1 MASIVDLPLK
11 EKEKTAVKWAIYQLS
26 GMLAFAL
33 SQICKQIRYFSDRDK
48 EEMIRLGL
56 LYGKNSKAKIEDI
69 LKITNNIARK
79 TLSTFCVEEKLI
91 DSLPEIRLSYP
102 DYTEAFISIIF
113 RMIDQPLFYKDILRF
128 IQFSLFEYDLN
139 EKSYC
144 MDELG
149 IIFNNVNELL
159 KSEKVLLHFI
169 CHTTGIDKAVFL
181 LLRDLE

>member
-1 MASIVDLPLK
+1 MEFLIQSQNIKVFKGIKIPDNTRYKRIDKYISTYFWAQDDYYARCKQTITALRDLASIVDLPLK

-33 SQICKQIRYFSDRDK
+33 SQICKQIQYFSDRDK

-113 RMIDQPLFYKDILRF
+113 RMIDQPTIIL
-128 IQFSLFEYDLN
+128 
-139 EKSYC
+139 
-144 MDELG
+144 
-149 IIFNNVNELL
+149 
-159 KSEKVLLHFI
+159 
-169 CHTTGIDKAVFL
+169 
-181 LLRDLE
+181 